1 MQEYWEKNF
10 LDIKCLNNEVP
21 INMTIPLKK
30 SQKSKQQRKG
40 KQNFLSHG
48 AN

>member
-1 MQEYWEKNF
+1 
-10 LDIKCLNNEVP
+10 
-21 INMTIPLKK
+21 MTIPLKK